1 MQSIHFTSQ
10 DASIL
15 YAVPKPPADLC
26 TIVRYHTF
34 VNRCAPPSL
43 DELQGCLDRAFA
55 AGVLSCKRKKI
66 VVEQPWYDRI
76 HAADASA
83 DNEIESMLEFEEW
96 LTAQEFAQVSDERF
110 EITPAEYASI
120 CGQERSDV
128 T

>member
-15 YAVPKPPADLC
+15 YSIPKPASELQV
-26 TIVRYHTF
+26 IVRCHTF
-34 VNRCAPPSL
+34 INRCAPPSL

-55 AGVLSCKRKKI
+55 AGVLSSKRKKI
-66 VVEQPWYDRI
+66 VVEQQWYDRI
-76 HAADASA
+76 HATDASA

-120 CGQERSDV
+120 CEPGSSDV
-128 T
+128 S